1 MSVLEE
7 ATRARGE
14 REPRAV
20 GRERIVARD
29 VGAGLESRLIAT
41 SSTPAREYPTGEL
54 QENPGV
60 REGRGL
66 GGSWEV
72 EHKWGGSAVAHLCS
86 STQPLVSSS
95 KRPVAVETSCRSGEA
110 MRAVMR
116 VETSIS
122 RGVVDSMRAIASSQW
137 ALFVDASMIASGSG
151 STATL
156 GNAPATSAKV
166 AYRRCAN
173 AMDQLMALSQNPAFV
188 CEKSNRRWERNR
200 LRHARYG
207 VCLHPRGRWV
217 ERWGATIALLFTL
230 GACEG
235 TPQKNRL
242 PDSNPGPG
250 TAPAPQCCDAPE
262 SRA

>member
-166 AYRRCAN
+166 A
-173 AMDQLMALSQNPAFV
+173 
-188 CEKSNRRWERNR
+188 
-200 LRHARYG
+200 
-207 VCLHPRGRWV
+207 
-217 ERWGATIALLFTL
+217 
-230 GACEG
+230 
-235 TPQKNRL
+235 
-242 PDSNPGPG
+242 
-250 TAPAPQCCDAPE
+250 
-262 SRA
+262 